1 MAEYKVGA
9 GFDDIGTRAPT
20 SSGVVPYYNTI
31 SGADFE
37 NPEMLSQFANS
48 RYGLNTNAQN
58 VFDVLSQGSPTQV
71 INQAQQTAFDQIKAT
86 PSSDPNL
93 LREQANE
100 IIGSN
105 VQDIQNQIKS
115 YQSQLDSLL
124 GNASSFFQQSENEQ
138 RLTKQL
144 NNLDTSYE
152 TGQNAVEDIP
162 MAMHFI
168 TGEQASNERRYVQ
181 KRNTLVRQLQSET
194 ATRQQKLEA
203 AKFLYDATRN
213 RLADTIQLMQA
224 TAPESIANSVDPVTG
239 EMTVIMRNPITGQIT
254 KRSLGQ
260 VQTPQK
266 WSENVVFA
274 QQNGVTTPFFTRDG
288 KTIIN
293 TNSGR
298 EYSSPEQF
306 FADGG
311 SFDPAFMKAN
321 VQTVNPQVQQERAI
335 VAELAV
341 SYPDAGIALNDSH
354 AVAQQKLG
362 ASFIYQ
368 DKVRPP
374 MSGGGSGGRSA
385 GGGIYGGTV
394 SSSKELT
401 RVKQIISMHPGEWG
415 HAADQIDAEF
425 GPGTATK
432 YDDLLK
438 ATYAKGGQDRFLN
451 TDYFKQ
457 TLGMDGLYE
466 LSGKKLGIFTRDK
479 DAKKQQAANE
489 YAATLMQSVEQ
500 YRQAGFT
507 DDEILKLMQK

>member
-1 MAEYKVGA
+1 MPEYKVGA
-9 GFDDIGTRAPT
+9 GFDDIGTRAPNAQ
-20 SSGVVPYYNTI
+20 GVVPYYNKI

-37 NPEMLSQFANS
+37 NPDMLSQFANS
-48 RYGLNTNAQN
+48 RYGLNTTAQN
-58 VFDVLSQGSPTQV
+58 VFDVLSQGSPTQI
-71 INQAQQTAFDQIKAT
+71 INQAQQSAFDQIKASPT
-86 PSSDPNL
+86 SDPNV

-105 VQDIQNQIKS
+105 VQDIQNQIKQ
-115 YQSQLDSLL
+115 YTSQLDSLL
-124 GNASSFFQQSENEQ
+124 GNVSSFFQQSEAEQ
-138 RLTKQL
+138 KLTKQL

-152 TGQNAVEDIP
+152 MGQNAIEDKP
-162 MAMHFI
+162 MAMQFI

-181 KRNTLVRQLQSET
+181 RRNTLVRQLQSET

-203 AKFLYDATRN
+203 ARFLYDATRN
-213 RLADTIQLMQA
+213 RLSDTIQLMQA
-224 TAPESIANSVDPVTG
+224 TAPDSIANSVDPVTG

-254 KRSLGQ
+254 KRNLGQ
-260 VQTPQK
+260 VQTPHK
-266 WSENVVFA
+266 WSENVAFA
-274 QQNGVTTPFFTRDG
+274 QQNGVTTPFYTRDG
-288 KTIIN
+288 RTIIN

-298 EYSSPEQF
+298 EYSTPEQF
-306 FADGG
+306 FAEGG

-321 VQTVNPQVQQERAI
+321 VQTVNPQLQQERAI

-341 SYPDAGIALNDSH
+341 NYPDAGIALSDSL
-354 AVAQQKLG
+354 AAAQQKLG

-368 DKVRPP
+368 DEVRPP
-374 MSGGGSGGRSA
+374 LRSGGGGGSR
-385 GGGIYGGTV
+385 GGGAGTV
-394 SSSKELT
+394 SPSKELT

-438 ATYAKGGQDRFLN
+438 AAYAKKGQDKFLT
-451 TDYFKQ
+451 TDYFKNLIG
-457 TLGMDGLYE
+457 TTELERLAKESKYTTGGFLGM
-466 LSGKKLGIFTRDK
+466 GKKADINSYL
-479 DAKKQQAANE
+479 NN
-489 YAATLMQSVEQ
+489 LMTTVDQ